1 MYHDVYQGLPM
12 AEQEKA
18 RVFKNGRSQAVRIPA
33 EYRFQS
39 AEVYIRRNPQ
49 NGEVIL
55 SERPQRPSLNEIFA
69 MMDSAG
75 GAQDLLPD
83 RDTTPPQERDWM

>member
-1 MYHDVYQGLPM
+1 M
-12 AEQEKA
+12 AEHEKA

-33 EYRFQS
+33 EYRFHS

-55 SERPQRPSLNEIFA
+55 SERPQKPSLNEIFA

-75 GAQDLLPD
+75 GAEDLLQD